1 MAGTSPWA
9 EYADFDEMRR
19 EAIERD
25 PQEHRFG
32 VLAGSSCAFD
42 WLHYW
47 FDDERDFQAFEA
59 RALELGEGSI
69 GDIAWTGTLDELAKG
84 DSEEALERRRAFWR
98 QQAENDEELDDDDE
112 DDDEEGDEEDDE
124 AEDDDG
130 EALEEDGYE
139 DTDEAEDDDP
149 ADPIPAELMDDF
161 VASLYPDWW
170 TGS

>member
-1 MAGTSPWA
+1 MAGTPPWA

-112 DDDEEGDEEDDE
+112 EGDE

-130 EALEEDGYE
+130 EALEEDVYE

>member
-1 MAGTSPWA
+1 MAGTPPWA

-112 DDDEEGDEEDDE
+112 EDDEEDDE

>member
-1 MAGTSPWA
+1 MAGTPPWA

-98 QQAENDEELDDDDE
+98 QQAENDEELDDADE
-112 DDDEEGDEEDDE
+112 DDDEEDDE

-149 ADPIPAELMDDF
+149 ADPISAELMDDF